1 VVSRS
6 DWRCG
11 ASIAAPALDDAS
23 RAVVAAHWIAVGQME
38 HASIAAFARFALEL
52 LALGAPA
59 HLVMASSTAMADETE
74 HARLAFDLATQYGGA
89 EVGPGPLDITGALTI
104 PDEKTVFATLLRE
117 GCIGET
123 LAAVEATE
131 AHAQATAPAVKG
143 ALARIAADETRHAEL
158 AFRAARWLLER
169 GDHSFREWAEA
180 EVARAIAERMAAPV
194 RADAAGVP
202 GHGVPD
208 ARLLDGLA
216 RQALMTLVAPCCAAL
231 SKAVRGATEASRQ
244 ASFIGCSA

>member
-1 VVSRS
+1 
-6 DWRCG
+6 
-11 ASIAAPALDDAS
+11 
-23 RAVVAAHWIAVGQME
+23 
-38 HASIAAFARFALEL
+38 
-52 LALGAPA
+52 
-59 HLVMASSTAMADETE
+59 
-74 HARLAFDLATQYGGA
+74 
-89 EVGPGPLDITGALTI
+89 
-104 PDEKTVFATLLRE
+104 
-117 GCIGET
+117 
-123 LAAVEATE
+123 
-131 AHAQATAPAVKG
+131 VKG